1 MRNISR
7 ALTLVVLLGALGCDA
22 KDETAADQNT
32 GGIIEPGSGG
42 SSAYD
47 SSVPSESGSGGTD
60 VQPNDSGAAVDVGTD
75 STASDLD
82 FQELKSDAV
91 YQDNPSVSEP
101 DLEQLALDNSRFAL
115 DMYRQLAVVYQGKN
129 LFFSPYSISSALAMT
144 YAAAENETERVMA
157 ETMHFSLPDERLH
170 PAFNKQNILLN
181 SRGQGA
187 QGADGTPFRLRVVN
201 SIWGRAGYPFLSSFL
216 DTLAT
221 NYGAG
226 LRVLDFVNAS
236 EDSRFIINGWV
247 EEQTEER
254 IKDLLPQGSIH
265 PNVVLVLVNAVY
277 FNAGW
282 LLKFQEEVTRPVEFT
297 NLSGAKVTAQMMAQN
312 EYFAYY
318 QGDGY
323 QAVELLYDGREMSM
337 VLLVPD
343 ADQFDQFEQGLSV
356 EQLQQTVTGLQRT
369 QVQLSMPK
377 WELETDSIRM
387 KEMFKA
393 LGMGLAFTFDA
404 DFTGM
409 VERRDVCIEEVFH
422 KAFVAVD
429 ENGTEAAAATAVVM
443 VDAAAPIVDVTLV
456 IDRPFIYFIRDIE
469 TNTIVFMGRV
479 ADPT

>member
-22 KDETAADQNT
+22 EDGSSADQNT
-32 GGIIEPGSGG
+32 GGTSGPGGGG

-47 SSVPSESGSGGTD
+47 SSVPSESGSGGTGS
-60 VQPNDSGAAVDVGTD
+60 QSNDGSVASDTRTD
-75 STASDLD
+75 SSAGSLD
-82 FQELKSDAV
+82 FQELKSEAV
-91 YQDNPSVSEP
+91 YQDNPDVPEA

-115 DMYRQLAVVYQGKN
+115 DMYQQLATEYEGQN
-129 LFFSPYSISSALAMT
+129 LFFSPYSISAALAMT

-157 ETMHFSLPDERLH
+157 ETMHYTLPDARLH

-187 QGADGTPFRLRVVN
+187 QGADGEPFRLRVVN
-201 SIWGRAGYPFLSSFL
+201 SIWGREGYPFLSSFL

-221 NYGAG
+221 DYGAG

-236 EDSRFIINGWV
+236 EESRLIINGWV
-247 EEQTEER
+247 EEQTEQR
-254 IKDLLPQGSIH
+254 IKDLLPEGSIH
-265 PNVVLVLVNAVY
+265 QYVVLVLVNAVY

-282 LLKFQEEVTRPVEFT
+282 LLKFQEEATRSGEFT
-297 NLSGAKVTAQMMAQN
+297 DLSGAKVTAQMMSQLEN
-312 EYFAYY
+312 FSYY

-323 QAVELLYDGREMSM
+323 QALELLYDGRDMSM

-343 ADQFDQFEQGLSV
+343 AERFDQFEQGLSV
-356 EQLQQTVTGLQRT
+356 AQLQQTISGLQPML
-369 QVQLSMPK
+369 VQLSMPK
-377 WELETDSIRM
+377 WEFETDSIRM
-387 KEMFKA
+387 REMFEA
-393 LGMGLAFTFDA
+393 LGMGLAFTFNA
-404 DFTGM
+404 DFSGM
-409 VERRDVCIEEVFH
+409 VENREVCIEDVYH

-429 ENGTEAAAATAVVM
+429 EAGTEAAAATAVVM
-443 VDAAAPIVDVTLV
+443 RDESVPMVDVTLV

-479 ADPT
+479 TDPT